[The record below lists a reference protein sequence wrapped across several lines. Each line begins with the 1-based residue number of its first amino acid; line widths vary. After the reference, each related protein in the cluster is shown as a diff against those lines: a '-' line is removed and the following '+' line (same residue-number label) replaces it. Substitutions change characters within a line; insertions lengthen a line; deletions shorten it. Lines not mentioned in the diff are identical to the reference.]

1 MKPLTRHNPHTG
13 QHFTQNFRKFAITLP
28 PWTFRKKNIFVNTY
42 PVQFGMKK
50 QLKRQRWALVTLQ
63 IAILFCGIHLWY
75 GSGILCSDH
84 RLDSQGVDGAYNFVI
99 ANNDN
104 EIAKYDNTLPHKEM
118 SLPAAPSSIV
128 VSSSLNI
135 VTPNTVSEKVV
146 EMSAYT
152 SRIEETDESPC
163 ISADGTNI
171 CEYDGCVV
179 ASNDYALGTKIVV
192 EGFGECEVKDRMNSR
207 YTGQGNMDIYFGMD
221 LKGALEFGR
230 KKIKIA
236 ITS

>member
-1 MKPLTRHNPHTG
+1 MKIY
-13 QHFTQNFRKFAITLP
+13 RKE
-28 PWTFRKKNIFVNTY
+28 NIFVRTF
-42 PVQFGMKK
+42 PVQLGMRK
-50 QLKRQRWALVTLQ
+50 QLKRQRGVLVTLQ
-63 IAILFCGIHLWY
+63 IATFLCGTHLWY
-75 GSGILCSDH
+75 GNGALFSEL
-84 RLDSQGVDGAYNFVI
+84 RVDSQGAEGAYNIVI

-104 EIAKYDNTLPHKEM
+104 EIAKYDNTLPYKEM
-118 SLPAAPSSIV
+118 SLPAAPSRTTV
-128 VSSSLNI
+128 LSSPNI
-135 VTPNTVSEKVV
+135 VIPNTVSEKIV

-152 SRIEETDESPC
+152 SRVEETDDSPC

-221 LKGALEFGR
+221 LEGALEFGR